1 MAILRV
7 ARRGNSLAAL
17 ACGSFKGLSMVSL
30 TPAKD
35 LGAQRSAA
43 GPGAALATMLPS
55 SQRRS
60 FAAAGANLEG
70 VDAATLRAEAAAAL
84 AESDDEGLD
93 AYGAPS
99 FPYVPPDPNCPAK
112 VLRKNG
118 VDLLHDPLYNRGT
131 AFTMSERE
139 RLKLRGLLPPR
150 VLSQSSQ
157 VRRFLLEYREGRD
170 YVDPNEIEESGISH
184 ESVRKWKALADLK
197 DRNETLFYSVLC
209 QNLEEMAPIVYT
221 PTVGYAAV
229 NYHRLYRRPR
239 GFHFSAVR
247 EERVFFLQKKK
258 KKKKKNFRPPM
269 LSPHPF
275 PPPIFFFQDDVG
287 EMESMIW
294 NCPNKDVDAIVITDG
309 SRILGLGDLSLNG
322 LAIPVGKLDLVSRP
336 RSPPLTTERKGEFR
350 PDSDPSSPPK

>member
-1 MAILRV
+1 
-7 ARRGNSLAAL
+7 
-17 ACGSFKGLSMVSL
+17 
-30 TPAKD
+30 
-35 LGAQRSAA
+35 
-43 GPGAALATMLPS
+43 MLPS

-258 KKKKKNFRPPM
+258 KKKKK
-269 LSPHPF
+269 LSAP
-275 PPPIFFFQDDVG
+275 
-287 EMESMIW
+287 
-294 NCPNKDVDAIVITDG
+294 DALSSPLPSSDLFLPGRRRRDG
-309 SRILGLGDLSLNG
+309 IHDLELPKQG
-322 LAIPVGKLDLVSRP
+322 RGRDRHHRWLEDPRP
-336 RSPPLTTERKGEFR
+336 RRPFVKWPRDSGREARFGEPTSFSPLDDREKR
-350 PDSDPSSPPK
+350 